1 MYQPLDDRFVQ
12 ASKYRGWDKNSKQIN
27 VTKTS
32 FYVQCLSE
40 LAAKTNVTISYLLAG
55 QISWSVF

>member
-12 ASKYRGWDKNSKQIN
+12 ASKYRGWDKNSEQIN

-55 QISWSVF
+55 QIS